1 MLIGIAYLA
10 LFLAAGLL
18 LARWAVP
25 DGSLAVAVPLG
36 CGFCVSLLAALPAG
50 FALVCGFTLRAV
62 WLAAAGAALLCAV
75 LIFAGRGHIRFAR
88 DPDRGAMWLCL
99 LPVLAVTLY
108 LLHTHVLHKVNGTLH
123 TGQSC
128 YGDMPMHLGFIEY
141 IAQSGQ
147 FPPRYPLLA
156 GAHRLPVF
164 VRDRVQRVP
173 SAGGRAAG
181 GVSAADGARLCQRIR
196 HVLAVGAADAGQR
209 GQSVSG
215 VLSVFH
221 GQRVRFCL
229 LFKRCRDV

>member
-25 DGSLAVAVPLG
+25 DGSPAVAVPLG
-36 CGFCVSLLAALPAG
+36 CGFGVSLLAALP
-50 FALVCGFTLRAV
+50 
-62 WLAAAGAALLCAV
+62 AV

-156 GAHRLPVF
+156 GAHRFGYPFLCETVSSVF
-164 VRDRVQRVP
+164 RLLG
-173 SAGGRAAG
+173 AGRRAAYLLPMVPAF
-181 GVSAADGARLCQRIR
+181 VSVYGMFWRVWRFICFSWAAGS
-196 HVLAVGAADAGQR
+196 VLPT
-209 GQSVSG
+209 
-215 VLSVFH
+215 F
-221 GQRVRFCL
+221 
-229 LFKRCRDV
+229 

>member
-25 DGSLAVAVPLG
+25 DGSPAVAVPLG
-36 CGFCVSLLAALPAG
+36 CGFGVSLLAALPAG

-99 LPVLAVTLY
+99 LSVLAVTLY

-156 GAHRLPVF
+156 GAHRFGYPFCARPCPACSVCWG
-164 VRDRVQRVP
+164 P
-173 SAGGRAAG
+173 GGGR
-181 GVSAADGARLCQRIR
+181 RI
-196 HVLAVGAADAGQR
+196 
-209 GQSVSG
+209 
-215 VLSVFH
+215 
-221 GQRVRFCL
+221 C
-229 LFKRCRDV
+229 CR

>member
-25 DGSLAVAVPLG
+25 DGSPAVAVPLG
-36 CGFCVSLLAALPAG
+36 CGFGVSLLAALPAG

-99 LPVLAVTLY
+99 LPGLAVTLY

-147 FPPRYPLLA
+147 FPPGIPCWPGRT
-156 GAHRLPVF
+156 G
-164 VRDRVQRVP
+164 
-173 SAGGRAAG
+173 SATRFCARPCPACSVCWGPGGG
-181 GVSAADGARLCQRIR
+181 GVSAADGCPPLSAYTACSGSWRGRCWAARARRVWRFICFSWAAGS
-196 HVLAVGAADAGQR
+196 VLPT
-209 GQSVSG
+209 
-215 VLSVFH
+215 F
-221 GQRVRFCL
+221 
-229 LFKRCRDV
+229 

>member
-25 DGSLAVAVPLG
+25 DGSPAVAVPLG
-36 CGFCVSLLAALPAG
+36 CGFGVSLLAALPAG

-75 LIFAGRGHIRFAR
+75 LIFAGRGHIHFAR

-108 LLHTHVLHKVNGTLH
+108 LLHTHVLHKVTGTLH

-128 YGDMPMHLGFIEY
+128 YGDMPMHLG
-141 IAQSGQ
+141 A
-147 FPPRYPLLA
+147 PV
-156 GAHRLPVF
+156 RLPFF

-209 GQSVSG
+209 GQGVSG